1 MQTFFYKKKNILI
14 IMPFLDFFS
23 PVYIYIY
30 KLIFAEKIISQSN
43 YKILLNPGEEL

>member
-1 MQTFFYKKKNILI
+1 
-14 IMPFLDFFS
+14 MPFLDFFS
-23 PVYIYIY
+23 PVYIYIYILY